1 VRRLAT
7 TTRPSKEPPIRTIR
21 IQSVPGRD
29 SRSIIVDTRI
39 LDGKKIIET
48 KALIDSGAQGAFID
62 ERFAKEH

>member
-1 VRRLAT
+1 M
-7 TTRPSKEPPIRTIR
+7 
-21 IQSVPGRD
+21 
-29 SRSIIVDTRI
+29 IINARI